1 MGKTRYNH
9 DANSLGESVGFDRDQ
24 QKEIIKCFNDSLNE
38 FDEDEAAKSAILERT
53 ITLAIQRG
61 LLKDHEDFFFAA
73 FFLSEFIT
81 RRLVESDNDEEGP
94 RVAKTLKAI
103 ASQFA
108 KQMRKRGIEL
118 DDLPLDDMINE
129 VKGDMEDFDSGNTAD
144 LRDPDDL
151 SKLMSMD
158 TGDIINKKKL
168 VAHMESDTND
178 F

>member
-1 MGKTRYNH
+1 M
-9 DANSLGESVGFDRDQ
+9 
-24 QKEIIKCFNDSLNE
+24 
-38 FDEDEAAKSAILERT
+38 
-53 ITLAIQRG
+53 
-61 LLKDHEDFFFAA
+61 
-73 FFLSEFIT
+73 
-81 RRLVESDNDEEGP
+81 
-94 RVAKTLKAI
+94 KAI